1 MQLSFFVAD
10 AILRISTTKKHQICF
25 LPGLYPAGR
34 FPFCSISGVF
44 SVILV
49 FPCGSF
55 LHSVIYSHS
64 CSFMYLT
71 AFPCLRFLLFHKF
84 PQFFSFHYTD
94 LTVSAADPFFLVKI
108 LEHRSHCR
116 PVQSKGICQFAV
128 RIGHDSS

>member
-1 MQLSFFVAD
+1 MQLSFSVAD
-10 AILRISTTKKHQICF
+10 AILKISTDMKNTRYAFCGH
-25 LPGLYPAGR
+25 YPTVR

-44 SVILV
+44 LFSL
-49 FPCGSF
+49 F
-55 LHSVIYSHS
+55 IYITLFEQPLS
-64 CSFMYLT
+64 CFFFHIVRRFWL
-71 AFPCLRFLLFHKF
+71 LRFLFFHKF